1 MDGFQ
6 ALQAGTV
13 RPPEGKPAAS
23 EGADGEVRGSR
34 SSLVRMRDVD
44 PPEVPLRQAPYTHH
58 RMLLRIL
65 GAWCKS
71 PNKRILSYKDALHRT
86 QCESIETTV
95 RTRRLLWAGAL
106 LRMGDHRLPKRVM
119 SGELENA
126 GKRGPGGKEKEW
138 TDCVADDLRLFGV
151 TGDWKTAALDP
162 GAWYNTVQEGGCRFM
177 AAWVRE
183 EENASNQR
191 QKKRDAEEADK
202 VEVAPGVTVASLR
215 RFRTALIGP
224 TQGLPKRR
232 RLCR

>member
-1 MDGFQ
+1 MLIEGRYSILQYIDCPINTWDGNLTTIYYVLVYTKMPFTEPN
-6 ALQAGTV
+6 A
-13 RPPEGKPAAS
+13 RAS
-23 EGADGEVRGSR
+23 KQPYARGGCCERGRYS
-34 SSLVRMRDVD
+34 
-44 PPEVPLRQAPYTHH
+44 
-58 RMLLRIL
+58 
-65 GAWCKS
+65 AWV
-71 PNKRILSYKDALHRT
+71 
-86 QCESIETTV
+86 TT
-95 RTRRLLWAGAL
+95 GY
-106 LRMGDHRLPKRVM
+106 PKRVM

-138 TDCVADDLRLFGV
+138 TDCVADDLRLLGV

-191 QKKRDAEEADK
+191 QKKREAEEADK